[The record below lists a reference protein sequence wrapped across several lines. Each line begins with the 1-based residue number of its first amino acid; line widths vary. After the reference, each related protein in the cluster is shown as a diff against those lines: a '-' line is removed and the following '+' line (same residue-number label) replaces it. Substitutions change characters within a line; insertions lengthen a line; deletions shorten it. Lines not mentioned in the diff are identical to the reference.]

1 MRGLELP
8 SQSQSREVGTQ
19 PELAGVSR
27 QVEVTWPDLLPPLVL
42 EWTETL
48 LVAVDHSS
56 VPWVIGPAGRGSCAR
71 STGPF
76 RYSSTTTSQVDPD
89 GVVRTH
95 RPSAIDRRN
104 AGHGDGCLM
113 ITAGNWFDQTSKL
126 TAVIILG
133 GHHKL
138 VMILALTGFGMLAAL
153 APLTDGFT
161 SANRLE
167 VALIIIAWVI
177 SIVAL
182 AAAL

>member
-1 MRGLELP
+1 MMRGLELP
-8 SQSQSREVGTQ
+8 SRSQSREVGTQ

-71 STGPF
+71 STGPY

-95 RPSAIDRRN
+95 RPSAIDRRK
-104 AGHGDGCLM
+104 AGHGDGCLDDHRRQLVRPNFQAHCGDHPRRSPQ
-113 ITAGNWFDQTSKL
+113 AGND
-126 TAVIILG
+126 LG
-133 GHHKL
+133 PHGVRHASCARTTH
-138 VMILALTGFGMLAAL
+138 
-153 APLTDGFT
+153 
-161 SANRLE
+161 
-167 VALIIIAWVI
+167 
-177 SIVAL
+177 
-182 AAAL
+182 